1 MWIKQLEKSVKL
13 LWDYFFPCNNQ
24 FSLSGLSVGGE
35 RGRRHDN
42 SSAEYKK
49 HQWQRQLLYIFIIFF
64 SLYLN
69 PLVCVAPTHQNMVH
83 QPKAGQ
89 NLLALGFIQFH
100 NGQEAIGHTRTF
112 NSSGEPQTH
121 DEPGDKVE
129 ETTFH
134 SRGFFFFFCL
144 HTDRV
149 DS

>member
-1 MWIKQLEKSVKL
+1 MTKTVF
-13 LWDYFFPCNNQ
+13 Y
-24 FSLSGLSVGGE
+24 
-35 RGRRHDN
+35 
-42 SSAEYKK
+42 
-49 HQWQRQLLYIFIIFF
+49 YIFIIFF
-64 SLYLN
+64 LLYLN

-134 SRGFFFFFCL
+134 SRGFFFFFFVFAL
-144 HTDRV
+144 TEWTLKLLLL
-149 DS
+149 